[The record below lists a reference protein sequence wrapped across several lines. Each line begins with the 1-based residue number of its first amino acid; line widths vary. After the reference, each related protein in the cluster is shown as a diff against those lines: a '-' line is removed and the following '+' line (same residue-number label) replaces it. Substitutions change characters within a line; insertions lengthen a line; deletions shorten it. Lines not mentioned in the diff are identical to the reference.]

1 MGAELN
7 GVSLTRY
14 AWISVAAAIATIALK
29 TGAWWVTGSVGLLSD
44 AIESVVNLVA
54 ALVALWMLWLAERP
68 PDEAHA
74 HGYSKA
80 EYFSSG
86 LEGAMIFLAAAVII
100 WTAVPR
106 LLNPRPLEEIGVG
119 LAISVVASAINFGVS
134 RLLMRA
140 ARRYESITLEAD
152 AHHLMTDVWTSA
164 GVVVAVAV
172 VAFTG
177 WQRLDPLIAIAVGC
191 NILTTGYMLLR
202 RSALGLLDP
211 SLDPAKLSAIA
222 EALARY
228 ERDGVAF
235 HALRT
240 RQAAG
245 RSFISVH
252 VLVPGGW
259 TVQEGH
265 DLLERIEDDIRR
277 AVPRSSVITH
287 LEPLEDPASLA
298 DEELDR
304 RL

>member
-7 GVSLTRY
+7 GASLTRY

-29 TGAWWVTGSVGLLSD
+29 TGAWWITGSVGLLSD

-152 AHHLMTDVWTSA
+152 AHHLMTDEIL
-164 GVVVAVAV
+164 VVAVVIPIAV
-172 VAFTG
+172 HVEKPAQQDSVLLAG
-177 WQRLDPLIAIAVGC
+177 DIVLRQPCWIEGRIREHNHPLIQHRFQF
-191 NILTTGYMLLR
+191 LLR
-202 RSALGLLDP
+202 VIGEIKQR
-211 SLDPAKLSAIA
+211 
-222 EALARY
+222 
-228 ERDGVAF
+228 RDQPRQRRQEPVHLPRLEVLF
-235 HALRT
+235 H
-240 RQAAG
+240 
-245 RSFISVH
+245 
-252 VLVPGGW
+252 
-259 TVQEGH
+259 
-265 DLLERIEDDIRR
+265 
-277 AVPRSSVITH
+277 
-287 LEPLEDPASLA
+287 
-298 DEELDR
+298 
-304 RL
+304 

>member
-7 GVSLTRY
+7 GASLTRY

-29 TGAWWVTGSVGLLSD
+29 TGAWWITGSVGLLSD

-106 LLNPRPLEEIGVG
+106 LLNPRPLEEIGIG

-191 NILTTGYMLLR
+191 NILSTGYMLLR

-222 EALARY
+222 EVLAGY
-228 ERDGVAF
+228 ERDGIAF

-277 AVPRSSVITH
+277 TVPRSSVITH

-304 RL
+304 GP

>member
-177 WQRLDPLIAIAVGC
+177 WQRLDPLVAIAVGC
-191 NILTTGYMLLR
+191 NILSTGYMLLR

-228 ERDGVAF
+228 ERDGIAF

-304 RL
+304 GL